1 MLLRCPQGARKRV
14 ICGKSPVDLCV
25 CPDWGAQVGDLTSV
39 SLSARLAAAQ
49 ASGCSRSSANTR
61 FATVIADMARGV
73 DSRAAG
79 GRAYRRSG
87 VAFLASCSLISLTAG
102 VPAWVAATLMLTAVV
117 TPATGE
123 LWHPAASFEISFA
136 LAPDHATR
144 QYLGVF
150 GHGLGLAET
159 PGPRVHSPCASPG
172 ANQAGT
178 SSALCSP

>member
-1 MLLRCPQGARKRV
+1 M
-14 ICGKSPVDLCV
+14 
-25 CPDWGAQVGDLTSV
+25 T
-39 SLSARLAAAQ
+39 
-49 ASGCSRSSANTR
+49 
-61 FATVIADMARGV
+61 
-73 DSRAAG
+73 RAASTARR
-79 GRAYRRSG
+79 RAARTYGRSG

-144 QYLGVF
+144 KYLGVF
-150 GHGLGLAET
+150 GLGLAEM
-159 PGPRVHSPCASPG
+159 PGPRVHSPCASPR